1 MNADDAPVP
10 YFMDT
15 NVFVYASEP
24 ARAEKSSVARAL
36 IRRALVERV
45 GRVSTQV
52 VQEFL
57 NVALHKFAVPMGADD
72 AREYLSVTL
81 WPLCRVHPSVAL
93 YEAALGVHAET
104 GYHLFDALI
113 VAAAIQAGCRALL
126 SEDLQHG
133 REFRGLRII
142 DPFR

>member
-1 MNADDAPVP
+1 MNVGEVPAP
-10 YFMDT
+10 YFLDT

-24 ARAEKSSVARAL
+24 AAVRKSRMARDL
-36 IRRALVERV
+36 IRRALAERA

-57 NVALHKFAVPMGADD
+57 NVALHKFAVPMGVEE

-81 WPLCRVHPSVAL
+81 WPLCRVYPSAGL
-93 YEAALGVHAET
+93 YEAALGVRAET
-104 GYHLFDALI
+104 GYHFFDALI
-113 VAAAIQAGCRALL
+113 VAAALETGSRTLL

-133 REFRGLRII
+133 REFRGLRIV

>member
-1 MNADDAPVP
+1 MSAGEVPAP
-10 YFMDT
+10 YFLDT

-24 ARAEKSSVARAL
+24 AAARKSRMARDL
-36 IRRALVERV
+36 IRRALAERA

-57 NVALHKFAVPMGADD
+57 NVALHKFAVPMGVEE

-81 WPLCRVHPSVAL
+81 WPLCRVYPSEGL
-93 YEAALGVHAET
+93 YETALGVRAET
-104 GYHLFDALI
+104 GYHFFDALI
-113 VAAAIQAGCRALL
+113 VAAALETGCRSLL

-133 REFRGLRII
+133 REFRGLRIM